1 VTQETS
7 RQAARIGVFG
17 CGFTTWELVARLTKA
32 GVGISHCITIGATEA
47 DRQLASGYVD
57 LVPRMAALG
66 VDVLTVDTYSLST
79 EADRCRVSELELDL
93 GLCVGWQRLLPQWC
107 LDSVRRGVFGMHGS
121 NRPLPHGRGR
131 SPLNW
136 SITLNKQI
144 FFTHLFK
151 YDAGVDT
158 GQIVDM
164 QRFDINHWDTI
175 YSLHMK
181 NIISMSQ
188 MLQKHLPNLLDGS
201 ITLYEQPT
209 LTPSY
214 YPKRSD
220 EDGRIYWSDSTI
232 DIFNLVRATG
242 RPYPGAWTFREE
254 PESSRLLRIWDACPF
269 DSRLEWPS
277 SRFGEIVEVFA
288 NGTFVVTTGDGSL
301 YVREYDGYQF
311 SLTDIGTVL
320 HSSAEARRS
329 YDNIPT

>member
-1 VTQETS
+1 MQEVSYQGT
-7 RQAARIGVFG
+7 RIGVFG
-17 CGFTTWELVARLTKA
+17 CGFTTWELVARLAKA
-32 GVGISHCITIGATEA
+32 GVGISHCITIGANEA

-57 LVPRMAALG
+57 LVPNMRALG
-66 VDVLTVDTYSLST
+66 IEVLTVDTYGLTT

-136 SITLNKQI
+136 SVVLNKQI

-151 YDAGVDT
+151 YDAGVDS
-158 GQIVDM
+158 GLIVDV
-164 QRFDINHWDTI
+164 QRFDINEWDTI

-188 MLQKHLPNLLDGS
+188 LVQKHLSNLLDGS
-201 ITLYEQPT
+201 VELYEQPAVA
-209 LTPSY
+209 PSY

-220 EDGRIYWSDSTI
+220 KDGRICWGDSTI
-232 DIFNLVRATG
+232 DIYNLVRATG
-242 RPYPGAWTFREE
+242 RPYPGAWTAREE
-254 PESSRLLRIWDACPF
+254 SEGSELLRIWDACPF
-269 DSRLEWPS
+269 DSRLAWQT

-301 YVREYDGYQF
+301 HVREHDGYQM

-320 HSSAEARRS
+320 HSEKVES
-329 YDNIPT
+329 